1 MTAGMR
7 IENAEQRIARLETQV
22 ALWQAEHER
31 AATNEQELRRQV
43 AELRQENRR
52 LAELEAAAGQRMGRL
67 AQLLASALQLHG
79 AMLPA
84 DVLTVVK
91 EIVANM
97 IGSEE
102 MGIFARRADG
112 TLVPLDGIGDD
123 VPALGLIHASALRDC
138 MAAGKTLL
146 GDEPAACIPLL
157 MGGRAVG
164 VIGVFR
170 LLPQKPVLDE
180 GDLELFELLATHA
193 GLALHHAELRAGA
206 AA

>member
-1 MTAGMR
+1 MTNGMR

-22 ALWQAEHER
+22 TLWQAEHER
-31 AATNEQELRRQV
+31 AATNEQELRVQV
-43 AELRQENRR
+43 AALRADNRR
-52 LAELEAAAGQRMGRL
+52 LAELEAAASQRMGRL
-67 AQLLASALQLHG
+67 AQLLASALQLH
-79 AMLPA
+79 AALLPA
-84 DVLTVVK
+84 DVLTVIK

-112 TLVPLDGIGDD
+112 LLVPLDGIGDD
-123 VPALGLIHASALRDC
+123 VAALGLIHAAALRDC

-146 GDEPAACIPLL
+146 GDQPAACVPLL
-157 MGGRAVG
+157 MDGRAMG
-164 VIGVFR
+164 VIAVFR
-170 LLPQKPVLDE
+170 LLPQKPTLDE

-193 GLALHHAELRAGA
+193 GLALHHAELREGA